1 MAEPPSSPPSGG
13 TGAEDALSWYKAQYE
28 LLESELA
35 EFRESSRELE
45 QELEKDIERAEKQ
58 ERVLKEKADA
68 FRFEVEEWKRKYKD
82 SKAETAAAQ
91 ASLEKEITSLRDA
104 NRTLALRLRDSE
116 VANDDFERQAR
127 NTTSS
132 LEDMESK
139 FNQAVERGV
148 LMEEEIK
155 MGEQE
160 REALRIESQ
169 RLREELS
176 ELKIEAELMQDKVK
190 KYESRHST
198 ISSDISLLGSPTFD
212 KTATDI
218 SVDSAASSPLI
229 TTPPDITKSLGA
241 PTPELLD
248 PPSPPM
254 SDVSSHP
261 RAPSRIRT
269 PAPATLRRTR
279 MPSVDAGSRARGS
292 TTPALATGGRTATG
306 GRPSISLSNG
316 GGGGGAPLRS
326 STNSRSNVSSR
337 NSNYKIPASNSL
349 SHIRLLTAQ
358 MQRLEARVHSVR
370 SKLPAP
376 NGGNTPPRPPSR
388 PALAAAASNA
398 STPTVRSRRRAT
410 TQSSISI
417 SSSLAGDDLTPTS
430 SYASPSKT
438 NHTPR
443 ISTSGVNRLSFN
455 TQLSDKGS
463 EVSRPVSRSS
473 HSSSLASYTRPVSRN
488 GAAAPQR
495 PTSRSSISGVRTP
508 VGRPASSFSSS
519 GRGHSGSVSGSRSGI
534 DFLGEDY
541 EPVYRTPS
549 RRGTFST
556 RYDLGTSISGIP
568 PPLPVSG
575 IPTPGSGI
583 PAAGSAIPGPSL
595 RRQSGSRRISVS
607 NGSISGG
614 GVSIRSGR
622 TSTTGFRKLGDL
634 GETY

>member
-1 MAEPPSSPPSGG
+1 MAEPPSSPPSEAA
-13 TGAEDALSWYKAQYE
+13 GAEDTLSWYKAQYE

-58 ERVLKEKADA
+58 ERILKEKADA
-68 FRFEVEEWKRKYKD
+68 LRFEVEEWKRKYKE
-82 SKAETAAAQ
+82 SKAETTTAQ
-91 ASLEKEITSLRDA
+91 ASLEKEITTLREA
-104 NRTLALRLRDSE
+104 NRTLALKLRDSE

-198 ISSDISLLGSPTFD
+198 ISSDISILESPTFD
-212 KTATDI
+212 KNADA
-218 SVDSAASSPLI
+218 SADSAASSPLI
-229 TTPPDITKSLGA
+229 TTPPEVSKALGE
-241 PTPELLD
+241 PTIELLD

-254 SDVSSHP
+254 SDASAHTSRV
-261 RAPSRIRT
+261 PSRIRT
-269 PAPATLRRTR
+269 PAPTTLRRTR
-279 MPSVDAGSRARGS
+279 LPSVDASSRARGAV
-292 TTPALATGGRTATG
+292 PAPATGTRVVTGGRL
-306 GRPSISLSNG
+306 SISNG
-316 GGGGGAPLRS
+316 NSGGGAPLRTPAANRS
-326 STNSRSNVSSR
+326 SVSR

-376 NGGNTPPRPPSR
+376 NGGTPPRPSSR
-388 PALAAAASNA
+388 PPVVAATPSMP
-398 STPTVRSRRRAT
+398 STLTVRSRKRAT
-410 TQSSISI
+410 TQSTA
-417 SSSLAGDDLTPTS
+417 SSSFTGDDLTPTS
-430 SYASPSKT
+430 SHASSSKT
-438 NHTPR
+438 GHMPR
-443 ISTSGVNRLSFN
+443 LSTSGVSRLSFG
-455 TQLSDKGS
+455 TQPNGRGTES
-463 EVSRPVSRSS
+463 EV
-473 HSSSLASYTRPVSRN
+473 
-488 GAAAPQR
+488 GR
-495 PTSRSSISGVRTP
+495 PTSRSSLASSQTSYARPVSRNDMAAPPRPISRSSFSGTRTP
-508 VGRPASSFSSS
+508 IGRPASSFGNSV
-519 GRGHSGSVSGSRSGI
+519 RGHSGSVSGTTSGI
-534 DFLGEDY
+534 DLLGEEY
-541 EPVYRTPS
+541 EGEYRTPS
-549 RRGTFST
+549 RRGTFS
-556 RYDLGTSISGIP
+556 RYDLGPSAS
-568 PPLPVSG
+568 S

-583 PAAGSAIPGPSL
+583 PMLGSGIPGPTL
-595 RRQSGSRRISVS
+595 RRQSGSRRISLS
-607 NGSISGG
+607 TGSTG
-614 GVSIRSGR
+614 GVPIRSGR
-622 TSTTGFRKLGDL
+622 VSTTGFRKLGDL

>member
-1 MAEPPSSPPSGG
+1 MAEPPSSPPSEAA
-13 TGAEDALSWYKAQYE
+13 GAEDALAWYKAQYE
-28 LLESELA
+28 ILESELA

-58 ERVLKEKADA
+58 ERILKEKADA
-68 FRFEVEEWKRKYKD
+68 LRFEVEEWKRKYKE
-82 SKAETAAAQ
+82 SKAETTTAQ
-91 ASLEKEITSLRDA
+91 ASLEKEITNLREA

-139 FNQAVERGV
+139 FNQAIERGV

-198 ISSDISLLGSPTFD
+198 ISSDISILESPTFD
-212 KTATDI
+212 KNADA

-229 TTPPDITKSLGA
+229 TTPSEITKSLGE
-241 PTPELLD
+241 PTTELLD

-254 SDVSSHP
+254 SDASAHMS
-261 RAPSRIRT
+261 RAPTRIRT

-279 MPSVDAGSRARGS
+279 LPSVDAGSRARGMAAPS
-292 TTPALATGGRTATG
+292 TGTRVVTG
-306 GRPSISLSNG
+306 GRPSISSINGNSNS
-316 GGGGGAPLRS
+316 GGAPLRTPAHR
-326 STNSRSNVSSR
+326 STVSR

-376 NGGNTPPRPPSR
+376 SGSSTPPRPTSR
-388 PALAAAASNA
+388 PAMPVVTPTAPT
-398 STPTVRSRRRAT
+398 STTVRSRKRAT
-410 TQSSISI
+410 TQSTVSTSFT
-417 SSSLAGDDLTPTS
+417 GDDLTPTS
-430 SYASPSKT
+430 SYASSSKT
-438 NHTPR
+438 SHTPR
-443 ISTSGVNRLSFN
+443 LSASGVSKLNFGN
-455 TQLSDKGS
+455 QLNGRATES
-463 EVSRPVSRSS
+463 ELSRPVSRSS
-473 HSSSLASYTRPVSRN
+473 GASSYARPPSRN
-488 GAAAPQR
+488 EMAIPSR
-495 PTSRSSISGVRTP
+495 PISRSSFSGTRTP
-508 VGRPASSFSSS
+508 IGRPASSF
-519 GRGHSGSVSGSRSGI
+519 GRGHSGSVSGVNL
-534 DFLGEDY
+534 LGE
-541 EPVYRTPS
+541 EPQPEYRTPS

-556 RYDLGTSISGIP
+556 RYDLGASISSISSISSIP
-568 PPLPVSG
+568 VPGSG

-583 PAAGSAIPGPSL
+583 QAPSL
-595 RRQSGSRRISVS
+595 RRQSGARRISLS
-607 NGSISGG
+607 NGSTSSGG
-614 GVSIRSGR
+614 VPLRSGR
-622 TSTTGFRKLGDL
+622 VSTTGFRKLGDL

>member
-1 MAEPPSSPPSGG
+1 MAEPPSSPPSEAA
-13 TGAEDALSWYKAQYE
+13 GAEDALSWYKAQYE

-58 ERVLKEKADA
+58 ERILKEKADT

-82 SKAETAAAQ
+82 SKAETVTAQ
-91 ASLEKEITSLRDA
+91 ASLEKEITSLRDT

-139 FNQAVERGV
+139 FNQAIERGV

-155 MGEQE
+155 IGEQE

-198 ISSDISLLGSPTFD
+198 ISSDVSMLGSPTFD
-212 KTATDI
+212 KNADA

-229 TTPPDITKSLGA
+229 TTPPEITKSLGA

-254 SDVSSHP
+254 SDVSGHMS
-261 RAPSRIRT
+261 RAPTRIRT
-269 PAPATLRRTR
+269 PVPATLRRTR

-292 TTPALATGGRTATG
+292 VPAPATGTRVVTG
-306 GRPSISLSNG
+306 GRPSISNINSNSN
-316 GGGGGAPLRS
+316 GGGGAPLRTPTNRS
-326 STNSRSNVSSR
+326 SVSR

-376 NGGNTPPRPPSR
+376 NGGGSTPPRPPSR
-388 PALAAAASNA
+388 PPAPTV
-398 STPTVRSRRRAT
+398 TPTVPTSITVRSRKRAT
-410 TQSSISI
+410 TQSTA
-417 SSSLAGDDLTPTS
+417 SSSFTGDDLTPTS
-430 SYASPSKT
+430 SYASSSKAS
-438 NHTPR
+438 HTPR
-443 ISTSGVNRLSFN
+443 ISTSGVSRLSFG
-455 TQLSDKGS
+455 TQPNGRGTDS

-473 HSSSLASYTRPVSRN
+473 LSSSVASYATRPVSRN
-488 GAAAPQR
+488 GMAMPAPPR
-495 PTSRSSISGVRTP
+495 PMSRGSFSGTRTP
-508 VGRPASSFSSS
+508 IGRPASSFGNSV
-519 GRGHSGSVSGSRSGI
+519 RGHSGSVSGSRSGI
-534 DFLGEDY
+534 DLLGE
-541 EPVYRTPS
+541 EFEGEYRTPS

-556 RYDLGTSISGIP
+556 RHDLGTSISGIP
-568 PPLPVSG
+568 PP
-575 IPTPGSGI
+575 PGSGI
-583 PAAGSAIPGPSL
+583 PMPGTGIPAPGL
-595 RRQSGSRRISVS
+595 RRQSGSRRISLS
-607 NGSISGG
+607 NGSTSGG
-614 GVSIRSGR
+614 GVPIRSGR
-622 TSTTGFRKLGDL
+622 ASTTGFRKLGDL

>member
-1 MAEPPSSPPSGG
+1 MAEPPSSPPSEAA
-13 TGAEDALSWYKAQYE
+13 GAEDALSWYKAQYE

-58 ERVLKEKADA
+58 ERILKEKADA
-68 FRFEVEEWKRKYKD
+68 LRFEVEEWKRKYKE
-82 SKAETAAAQ
+82 SKAETTTAQ
-91 ASLEKEITSLRDA
+91 ASLEKEITNLREA
-104 NRTLALRLRDSE
+104 NRTLTLRLRDSE

-198 ISSDISLLGSPTFD
+198 ISSDISILESPTFD
-212 KTATDI
+212 KAVDA

-229 TTPPDITKSLGA
+229 TTPPEITKSLGE
-241 PTPELLD
+241 PTTELLD

-254 SDVSSHP
+254 SDASAH
-261 RAPSRIRT
+261 I
-269 PAPATLRRTR
+269 L
-279 MPSVDAGSRARGS
+279 PSVDASSRARGGASSS
-292 TTPALATGGRTATG
+292 TGNRVVTG
-306 GRPSISLSNG
+306 GRPSISGISGISGNNSNSNS
-316 GGGGGAPLRS
+316 GGAPLRTPTHR
-326 STNSRSNVSSR
+326 STVSR

-376 NGGNTPPRPPSR
+376 GGSSTGSRTPPRPASR
-388 PALAAAASNA
+388 PAMPSL
-398 STPTVRSRRRAT
+398 TPTAPTSTAVRSRKRAT
-410 TQSSISI
+410 TQS
-417 SSSLAGDDLTPTS
+417 TTS
-430 SYASPSKT
+430 
-438 NHTPR
+438 HTPR
-443 ISTSGVNRLSFN
+443 LSASGVSRINFG
-455 TQLSDKGS
+455 TQSNGRTTDS
-463 EVSRPVSRSS
+463 EISRPVSRSS
-473 HSSSLASYTRPVSRN
+473 GASSYARPPSRNEIPLPTRPM
-488 GAAAPQR
+488 
-495 PTSRSSISGVRTP
+495 SRSSFSAGTRTP
-508 VGRPASSFSSS
+508 IGRPASSF
-519 GRGHSGSVSGSRSGI
+519 GRGHSGSVSGVNL
-534 DFLGEDY
+534 LGE
-541 EPVYRTPS
+541 EPEHEPPYRTPS

-556 RYDLGTSISGIP
+556 RYDLGTSIGGIGG
-568 PPLPVSG
+568 LSG
-575 IPTPGSGI
+575 IPTPG
-583 PAAGSAIPGPSL
+583 L
-595 RRQSGSRRISVS
+595 RRQSGARRISLS
-607 NGSISGG
+607 SGSTNTG
-614 GVSIRSGR
+614 GVPLRSGR
-622 TSTTGFRKLGDL
+622 VSTTGFRKLGDL

>member
-1 MAEPPSSPPSGG
+1 MAEPPSSPPSEA

-58 ERVLKEKADA
+58 ERVLKDKADSL
-68 FRFEVEEWKRKYKD
+68 RFEVEEWKRKYKD
-82 SKAETAAAQ
+82 SKSETAAAQ

-104 NRTLALRLRDSE
+104 NRTLVLKLRDSE

-139 FNQAVERGV
+139 CNQAIERGV

-190 KYESRHST
+190 KYERHST
-198 ISSDISLLGSPTFD
+198 MSSDISLLGSPTFD

-229 TTPPDITKSLGA
+229 STPFEITKGLGA

-269 PAPATLRRTR
+269 PAPSTMRRTR

-292 TTPALATGGRTATG
+292 TPALPTGGRTATG
-306 GRPSISLSNG
+306 GRPSISISS
-316 GGGGGAPLRS
+316 GGGGASLRS
-326 STNSRSNVSSR
+326 STNTRSNVSSR

-388 PALAAAASNA
+388 PALTAANSNA

-443 ISTSGVNRLSFN
+443 ISTSGVNRLSFS

-488 GAAAPQR
+488 GAAAPPR
-495 PTSRSSISGVRTP
+495 PMSRSSVSGVRTP
-508 VGRPASSFSSS
+508 VGRPASSFGSS

-583 PAAGSAIPGPSL
+583 PAAGSAIPGPGL

-622 TSTTGFRKLGDL
+622 TSTTGFRKLSDL

>member
-1 MAEPPSSPPSGG
+1 MAEPPSSPPSEA

-58 ERVLKEKADA
+58 ERVLKEKADSL
-68 FRFEVEEWKRKYKD
+68 RFEVEEWKRKYKD

-91 ASLEKEITSLRDA
+91 ASLEKEITSLRDT
-104 NRTLALRLRDSE
+104 NRTLALKLRDSE

-212 KTATDI
+212 KAATDI

-229 TTPPDITKSLGA
+229 TTPPEITKSLGA

-279 MPSVDAGSRARGS
+279 MPSVDAGSRPRGS
-292 TTPALATGGRTATG
+292 TPVLATGTRAVTSGRQ
-306 GRPSISLSNG
+306 SISSNSN
-316 GGGGGAPLRS
+316 GGGGAPLRAS
-326 STNSRSNVSSR
+326 ANRSNVSSR

-376 NGGNTPPRPPSR
+376 NGGSTPPRPPSR
-388 PALAAAASNA
+388 PALAAATSNV

-417 SSSLAGDDLTPTS
+417 SSSLTGDDLTPTS

-438 NHTPR
+438 SHTPR

-488 GAAAPQR
+488 GVAAPQR

-508 VGRPASSFSSS
+508 VGWPASSFSSS
-519 GRGHSGSVSGSRSGI
+519 GRGHSGSISGSRSGI
-534 DFLGEDY
+534 DFLGEDF

-583 PAAGSAIPGPSL
+583 PAPGSAIPGPSL

>member
-1 MAEPPSSPPSGG
+1 MAEPPSSPPSEAA
-13 TGAEDALSWYKAQYE
+13 GAEDALAWYKSQYE

-58 ERVLKEKADA
+58 ERILKEKADA
-68 FRFEVEEWKRKYKD
+68 LRFEVEEWKRKYKD
-82 SKAETAAAQ
+82 SKAETIAAQ
-91 ASLEKEITSLRDA
+91 ASLEKEITTLREA
-104 NRTLALRLRDSE
+104 NRTLTLKLRDSE

-148 LMEEEIK
+148 LMEEEIR

-176 ELKIEAELMQDKVK
+176 ELKIEAEMMQDKIK

-212 KTATDI
+212 KNADV

-229 TTPPDITKSLGA
+229 TTPPEITKSLGE
-241 PTPELLD
+241 PTAELLD

-254 SDVSSHP
+254 SDASAQMSRGP
-261 RAPSRIRT
+261 ARIRT
-269 PAPATLRRTR
+269 PNPAPMRRTR
-279 MPSVDAGSRARGS
+279 LPSVDAGGSRARG
-292 TTPALATGGRTATG
+292 TTSATGNRVVTG
-306 GRPSISLSNG
+306 GRPSISSMGSINAGGSNS
-316 GGGGGAPLRS
+316 GGAPLRTPGHR
-326 STNSRSNVSSR
+326 STVSR

-376 NGGNTPPRPPSR
+376 GSGGSTPPRPVSR
-388 PALAAAASNA
+388 PPILAAPPPTAPTSL
-398 STPTVRSRRRAT
+398 TVRSRKRAT
-410 TQSSISI
+410 TQSTVSTVFT
-417 SSSLAGDDLTPTS
+417 GDDLTPTS
-430 SYASPSKT
+430 SYASSSRT
-438 NHTPR
+438 SHTPR
-443 ISTSGVNRLSFN
+443 LSTSGVNKLSFG
-455 TQLSDKGS
+455 TLSSGHGRGNES
-463 EVSRPVSRSS
+463 ESSRPVSRAS
-473 HSSSLASYTRPVSRN
+473 HTSYGRPPSRN
-488 GAAAPQR
+488 DLPPPPR
-495 PTSRSSISGVRTP
+495 PMSRSSFSAGTRTP
-508 VGRPASSFSSS
+508 LGRPASSFGNS
-519 GRGHSGSVSGSRSGI
+519 GRGHSGSVSGV
-534 DFLGEDY
+534 DLLGEDY

-556 RYDLGTSISGIP
+556 RYDLGAGI
-568 PPLPVSG
+568 SG
-575 IPTPGSGI
+575 IPTPGSSIPMPGSGI
-583 PAAGSAIPGPSL
+583 PAPNL
-595 RRQSGSRRISVS
+595 RRQSGSRRISLS
-607 NGSISGG
+607 NGSSNSGG
-614 GVSIRSGR
+614 VPIRSGR
-622 TSTTGFRKLGDL
+622 VSTTGFRKLGDL

>member
-1 MAEPPSSPPSGG
+1 MAEPPSSPPSEAAG
-13 TGAEDALSWYKAQYE
+13 TEDALSWYKAQYE

-58 ERVLKEKADA
+58 ERILKEKADA
-68 FRFEVEEWKRKYKD
+68 LRFEVEEWKRKYKE
-82 SKAETAAAQ
+82 SKAETTTAQ
-91 ASLEKEITSLRDA
+91 ASLEKEITNLREA
-104 NRTLALRLRDSE
+104 NRTLTLRLRDSE

-198 ISSDISLLGSPTFD
+198 ISSDISILESPTFD
-212 KTATDI
+212 KAVDA

-229 TTPPDITKSLGA
+229 TTPPEITKSLGE
-241 PTPELLD
+241 PTTELLD

-254 SDVSSHP
+254 SDASAHMS

-279 MPSVDAGSRARGS
+279 LPSVDASARARGGASSS
-292 TTPALATGGRTATG
+292 TGNRVVTG
-306 GRPSISLSNG
+306 GRPSISGISGNNSNSNS
-316 GGGGGAPLRS
+316 GGAPLRTPTHR
-326 STNSRSNVSSR
+326 STVSR

-376 NGGNTPPRPPSR
+376 GGSSTGSRTPPRPASR
-388 PALAAAASNA
+388 PAMPSL
-398 STPTVRSRRRAT
+398 TPTAPTSTAVRSRKRAT
-410 TQSSISI
+410 TQSTA
-417 SSSLAGDDLTPTS
+417 SSSFTGDDLNLTPTS
-430 SYASPSKT
+430 SYTSSSKT
-438 NHTPR
+438 SHTPR
-443 ISTSGVNRLSFN
+443 LSASGVSRINFG
-455 TQLSDKGS
+455 TQSNGRTTDS
-463 EVSRPVSRSS
+463 EISRPVSRSS
-473 HSSSLASYTRPVSRN
+473 GASSYARPPSRNEIPLPTRPM
-488 GAAAPQR
+488 
-495 PTSRSSISGVRTP
+495 SRSSFSAGTRTP
-508 VGRPASSFSSS
+508 IGRPASSF
-519 GRGHSGSVSGSRSGI
+519 GRGHSGSVSGVNL
-534 DFLGEDY
+534 LGE
-541 EPVYRTPS
+541 EPEHEPPYRTPS

-556 RYDLGTSISGIP
+556 RYDLGTSISGIGG
-568 PPLPVSG
+568 LSG
-575 IPTPGSGI
+575 IPTPGSAI
-583 PAAGSAIPGPSL
+583 PAPGSGIPGPGL
-595 RRQSGSRRISVS
+595 RRQSGARRISLS
-607 NGSISGG
+607 SGSTNTG
-614 GVSIRSGR
+614 GVPLRSGR
-622 TSTTGFRKLGDL
+622 VSTTGFRKLGDL

>member
-1 MAEPPSSPPSGG
+1 MAEPPSSPPSEAA
-13 TGAEDALSWYKAQYE
+13 GAEDALAWYKAQYE

-58 ERVLKEKADA
+58 ERILKEKADA
-68 FRFEVEEWKRKYKD
+68 LRFEVEEWKRKYKE
-82 SKAETAAAQ
+82 SKAETTTAQ
-91 ASLEKEITSLRDA
+91 ASLEKEITNLREA

-148 LMEEEIK
+148 LMEEEIR

-198 ISSDISLLGSPTFD
+198 ISSDISILESPTFD
-212 KTATDI
+212 KAVDA

-229 TTPPDITKSLGA
+229 TTPPEITKSLGE
-241 PTPELLD
+241 PTTELLD

-254 SDVSSHP
+254 SDASAHMS

-279 MPSVDAGSRARGS
+279 LPSVDASSRARAGTSS
-292 TTPALATGGRTATG
+292 TGNRVVTG
-306 GRPSISLSNG
+306 GRPSISSINGNSNS
-316 GGGGGAPLRS
+316 GGASLRTTPTHR
-326 STNSRSNVSSR
+326 STVSR

-376 NGGNTPPRPPSR
+376 SGSSTPPRPASR
-388 PALAAAASNA
+388 PAMPSL
-398 STPTVRSRRRAT
+398 TPTAPTMVRSRKRAT
-410 TQSSISI
+410 TQSTA
-417 SSSLAGDDLTPTS
+417 SSSFTGDDLTPTS
-430 SYASPSKT
+430 SYASSSRAS
-438 NHTPR
+438 HTPKLSNASGVSR
-443 ISTSGVNRLSFN
+443 ISFG
-455 TQLSDKGS
+455 TQPNGRGSES

-473 HSSSLASYTRPVSRN
+473 GTSYVRPPSRNEVALPTRPI
-488 GAAAPQR
+488 
-495 PTSRSSISGVRTP
+495 SRSSFSAGTRTP
-508 VGRPASSFSSS
+508 IGRPASSF
-519 GRGHSGSVSGSRSGI
+519 GRGHSGSVSGV
-534 DFLGEDY
+534 DLLGEEPEH

-556 RYDLGTSISGIP
+556 RYDFA
-568 PPLPVSG
+568 
-575 IPTPGSGI
+575 IPTPGSG
-583 PAAGSAIPGPSL
+583 IPGPSL
-595 RRQSGSRRISVS
+595 RRQSGARRISLS
-607 NGSISGG
+607 NGSTNSGG
-614 GVSIRSGR
+614 VPLRSGR
-622 TSTTGFRKLGDL
+622 VSTTGFRKLGDL

>member
-1 MAEPPSSPPSGG
+1 M
-13 TGAEDALSWYKAQYE
+13 
-28 LLESELA
+28 
-35 EFRESSRELE
+35 
-45 QELEKDIERAEKQ
+45 
-58 ERVLKEKADA
+58 
-68 FRFEVEEWKRKYKD
+68 
-82 SKAETAAAQ
+82 
-91 ASLEKEITSLRDA
+91 
-104 NRTLALRLRDSE
+104 RLRDSE

-198 ISSDISLLGSPTFD
+198 ISSDISILESPTFD
-212 KTATDI
+212 KNADV
-218 SVDSAASSPLI
+218 SADSAASSPLI
-229 TTPPDITKSLGA
+229 TTPPEVISKTLGE
-241 PTPELLD
+241 PTTELLD

-254 SDVSSHP
+254 SDASAHMS

-269 PAPATLRRTR
+269 PAPTTLRRTR
-279 MPSVDAGSRARGS
+279 LPSVDASSRARGGASISS
-292 TTPALATGGRTATG
+292 TGSRVVTG
-306 GRPSISLSNG
+306 GRPSISNG
-316 GGGGGAPLRS
+316 SGGGGGAPLR
-326 STNSRSNVSSR
+326 TPVSRQSVSR

-376 NGGNTPPRPPSR
+376 GSGGGTPPRPLSRAPTTVTTPSM
-388 PALAAAASNA
+388 
-398 STPTVRSRRRAT
+398 PTAGPIRSRKRAT
-410 TQSSISI
+410 TQSTV
-417 SSSLAGDDLTPTS
+417 SSTLTGDDLTPTS
-430 SYASPSKT
+430 SYASSSKT
-438 NHTPR
+438 SHTPR
-443 ISTSGVNRLSFN
+443 LSTTGVSRLSFG
-455 TQLSDKGS
+455 TQQHGRGSES
-463 EVSRPVSRSS
+463 EVSRPPSRSS
-473 HSSSLASYTRPVSRN
+473 LTSSMASYGRPASRN
-488 GAAAPQR
+488 DMPAPAR
-495 PTSRSSISGVRTP
+495 PISRSSFSGTRTP
-508 VGRPASSFSSS
+508 IGRPASSFSSS
-519 GRGHSGSVSGSRSGI
+519 VRGHSGSVSGI
-534 DFLGEDY
+534 DMLGVEY
-541 EPVYRTPS
+541 EAEYRTPS
-549 RRGTFST
+549 RRGTFS
-556 RYDLGTSISGIP
+556 RYDLSAS
-568 PPLPVSG
+568 VSG

-583 PAAGSAIPGPSL
+583 PMPGSGIPGPGL

-607 NGSISGG
+607 NGSSSTSGG
-614 GVSIRSGR
+614 GVPIRSGR

>member
-1 MAEPPSSPPSGG
+1 MAEPPSSPPSEAA
-13 TGAEDALSWYKAQYE
+13 GAEDALAWYKSQYE

-58 ERVLKEKADA
+58 ERILKEKADA
-68 FRFEVEEWKRKYKD
+68 LRFEVEEWKRKYKD
-82 SKAETAAAQ
+82 SKAETIAAQ
-91 ASLEKEITSLRDA
+91 ASLEKEITTLREA
-104 NRTLALRLRDSE
+104 NRTLTLKLRDSE

-148 LMEEEIK
+148 LMEEEIR

-176 ELKIEAELMQDKVK
+176 ELKIEAEMMQDKIK

-212 KTATDI
+212 KNADA

-229 TTPPDITKSLGA
+229 TTPPEITKSLGE
-241 PTPELLD
+241 PTTELLD

-254 SDVSSHP
+254 SDASAQMS
-261 RAPSRIRT
+261 RAPARIRT
-269 PAPATLRRTR
+269 PNTAPMRRAR
-279 MPSVDAGSRARGS
+279 LPSVDAGSRARG
-292 TTPALATGGRTATG
+292 TTSATGTRVVTG
-306 GRPSISLSNG
+306 GRPSISSIGSANVAGGSNS
-316 GGGGGAPLRS
+316 GGAPLRTPGHR
-326 STNSRSNVSSR
+326 STVSRS
-337 NSNYKIPASNSL
+337 SNYKIPASNSL

-376 NGGNTPPRPPSR
+376 SSGGSTPPRPVSR
-388 PALAAAASNA
+388 PPVLAAPPSAPTSL
-398 STPTVRSRRRAT
+398 TVRSRKRAT
-410 TQSSISI
+410 TQSTVSTTFT
-417 SSSLAGDDLTPTS
+417 GDDLTPTS
-430 SYASPSKT
+430 SYASSSRT
-438 NHTPR
+438 SHTPR
-443 ISTSGVNRLSFN
+443 LSTSGVSKLSFG
-455 TQLSDKGS
+455 TQSNGRGNES
-463 EVSRPVSRSS
+463 ESSRPVSRAS
-473 HSSSLASYTRPVSRN
+473 HTSYARPPSRN
-488 GAAAPQR
+488 ELPPPPR
-495 PTSRSSISGVRTP
+495 PMSRGSFSAGTRTP
-508 VGRPASSFSSS
+508 LGRPASSFGNSV
-519 GRGHSGSVSGSRSGI
+519 RGHSGSVSGV
-534 DFLGEDY
+534 DLLGEDY

-556 RYDLGTSISGIP
+556 RYDLGAGI
-568 PPLPVSG
+568 SG
-575 IPTPGSGI
+575 IPTPGSSIPMPGSGI
-583 PAAGSAIPGPSL
+583 PAPGL
-595 RRQSGSRRISVS
+595 RRQSGSRRISLS
-607 NGSISGG
+607 NGSSNSGG
-614 GVSIRSGR
+614 VPIRSGR
-622 TSTTGFRKLGDL
+622 VSTTGFRKLGDL

>member
-1 MAEPPSSPPSGG
+1 MAEPPSSPPSEAA
-13 TGAEDALSWYKAQYE
+13 GAEDALAWYKSQYE

-58 ERVLKEKADA
+58 ERILKEKADA
-68 FRFEVEEWKRKYKD
+68 LRFEVEEWKRKYKE
-82 SKAETAAAQ
+82 SKAETIAAQ
-91 ASLEKEITSLRDA
+91 ASLEKEITTLREA
-104 NRTLALRLRDSE
+104 NRTLTLKLRDSE

-148 LMEEEIK
+148 LMEEEIRI
-155 MGEQE
+155 GEQE

-176 ELKIEAELMQDKVK
+176 ELKIEAEMMQDKIK

-212 KTATDI
+212 KKTDA

-229 TTPPDITKSLGA
+229 TTPPEITKSLGE
-241 PTPELLD
+241 PTTELLD

-254 SDVSSHP
+254 SDAS
-261 RAPSRIRT
+261 AQMSRGPARMRT
-269 PAPATLRRTR
+269 PNPAPMRRTR
-279 MPSVDAGSRARGS
+279 LPSVDAGSRARG
-292 TTPALATGGRTATG
+292 TTSATGTRVVTG
-306 GRPSISLSNG
+306 GRPSISSIGSINNAGGSNS
-316 GGGGGAPLRS
+316 GGAPLRTPGHR
-326 STNSRSNVSSR
+326 STVSR

-376 NGGNTPPRPPSR
+376 GSGGSTPPRPVSR
-388 PALAAAASNA
+388 PPILAAPPSAPTS
-398 STPTVRSRRRAT
+398 SLTVRTRKRAT
-410 TQSSISI
+410 TQSTVSTVFT
-417 SSSLAGDDLTPTS
+417 GDDLTPTS
-430 SYASPSKT
+430 SYASSSRT
-438 NHTPR
+438 SHTPR
-443 ISTSGVNRLSFN
+443 LSTSGVSKLSFG
-455 TQLSDKGS
+455 TQSNGRGNES
-463 EVSRPVSRSS
+463 ESSRPVSRAS
-473 HSSSLASYTRPVSRN
+473 HTSYGRPPSRN
-488 GAAAPQR
+488 ELPPPPR
-495 PTSRSSISGVRTP
+495 PMSRSSFSAGTRTP
-508 VGRPASSFSSS
+508 LGRPASSFGNSV
-519 GRGHSGSVSGSRSGI
+519 RGHSGSVSGV
-534 DFLGEDY
+534 DLLGEDY

-556 RYDLGTSISGIP
+556 RYDLGAGI
-568 PPLPVSG
+568 SG
-575 IPTPGSGI
+575 IPTPGSSSSIPMPGSGI
-583 PAAGSAIPGPSL
+583 PAPGL
-595 RRQSGSRRISVS
+595 RRQSGARRISLS
-607 NGSISGG
+607 NGSSNSGG
-614 GVSIRSGR
+614 VPIRSGR
-622 TSTTGFRKLGDL
+622 VSTTGFRKLGDL

>member
-1 MAEPPSSPPSGG
+1 MRSFFFSFWPNAIIRFWRGSFFSSTQPPLQLRCFNLYVSG
-13 TGAEDALSWYKAQYE
+13 TAANLQLFFFFYAQ
-28 LLESELA
+28 
-35 EFRESSRELE
+35 
-45 QELEKDIERAEKQ
+45 
-58 ERVLKEKADA
+58 
-68 FRFEVEEWKRKYKD
+68 RKYKD
-82 SKAETAAAQ
+82 SKSETAAAQ

-104 NRTLALRLRDSE
+104 NRTLVLKLRDSE

-190 KYESRHST
+190 KYERHS
-198 ISSDISLLGSPTFD
+198 IVSSDISLLGSPTFD
-212 KTATDI
+212 KAATEI

-229 TTPPDITKSLGA
+229 STPLEITKGLGV

-269 PAPATLRRTR
+269 PAPSTMRRPR

-292 TTPALATGGRTATG
+292 TPALSTGERTATG
-306 GRPSISLSNG
+306 GRPSISISNG
-316 GGGGGAPLRS
+316 GGGASLRS
-326 STNSRSNVSSR
+326 STNTRSNVSSR

-376 NGGNTPPRPPSR
+376 NGGTTPPRAPSR
-388 PALAAAASNA
+388 SALGAATSNA

-443 ISTSGVNRLSFN
+443 ISTSGVNRISFN
-455 TQLSDKGS
+455 SQLSDKGS

-473 HSSSLASYTRPVSRN
+473 HSSSIASYTRPVSRN

-495 PTSRSSISGVRTP
+495 PVSRSSISGVRTP
-508 VGRPASSFSSS
+508 VGRPATSFGSS

-541 EPVYRTPS
+541 EPAYRTPS

-583 PAAGSAIPGPSL
+583 PAPGSTIPGPSL

-614 GVSIRSGR
+614 GGVSIRSGR

>member
-1 MAEPPSSPPSGG
+1 MAEPPSSPPSEAA
-13 TGAEDALSWYKAQYE
+13 GADDALAWYKAQYE

-58 ERVLKEKADA
+58 ERILKEKADA
-68 FRFEVEEWKRKYKD
+68 LRFEVEEWKRKYKE
-82 SKAETAAAQ
+82 SKAETTIAQ
-91 ASLEKEITSLRDA
+91 ASLEKEITTLREA
-104 NRTLALRLRDSE
+104 NRTLALKLRDSE

-139 FNQAVERGV
+139 FNQAIERGV

-198 ISSDISLLGSPTFD
+198 ISSDVSILESPTFD
-212 KTATDI
+212 KNVDA

-229 TTPPDITKSLGA
+229 TTPPEISKALGE
-241 PTPELLD
+241 PTTELLD

-254 SDVSSHP
+254 SDASAHMS

-269 PAPATLRRTR
+269 PVPATLRRAR
-279 MPSVDAGSRARGS
+279 MPSVDAGSRARGGV
-292 TTPALATGGRTATG
+292 PAPATGTRVVTG
-306 GRPSISLSNG
+306 GRPSISNGNSNSNS
-316 GGGGGAPLRS
+316 GGGAPLR
-326 STNSRSNVSSR
+326 TPTSRSSVSR

-376 NGGNTPPRPPSR
+376 GGASTPPRPSSR
-388 PALAAAASNA
+388 PPMVAA
-398 STPTVRSRRRAT
+398 TPSVPSSITVRSRKRAT
-410 TQSSISI
+410 TQSTA
-417 SSSLAGDDLTPTS
+417 SSSLTDDDLTPTS
-430 SYASPSKT
+430 SYASSSKT
-438 NHTPR
+438 SHAPR
-443 ISTSGVNRLSFN
+443 LSTSGVSRLSFG
-455 TQLSDKGS
+455 TQPNGRGT
-463 EVSRPVSRSS
+463 EFETSRPVSRSS
-473 HSSSLASYTRPVSRN
+473 LASGLTSGLTSYARPASRN
-488 GAAAPQR
+488 DIAAPPR
-495 PTSRSSISGVRTP
+495 PMSRSSFSGTRTP
-508 VGRPASSFSSS
+508 IGRPASSFSNSV
-519 GRGHSGSVSGSRSGI
+519 RGHSGSVSGSASG
-534 DFLGEDY
+534 LELMGE
-541 EPVYRTPS
+541 EREGEYRTPS
-549 RRGTFST
+549 RRGTFS
-556 RYDLGTSISGIP
+556 RYDLGAG
-568 PPLPVSG
+568 VSG

-583 PAAGSAIPGPSL
+583 PMPGSAIPGPSL
-595 RRQSGSRRISVS
+595 RRQSGSRRISLS
-607 NGSISGG
+607 NGSASGSGG
-614 GVSIRSGR
+614 VPIRSGR
-622 TSTTGFRKLGDL
+622 ASTTGFRKLGDL

>member
-1 MAEPPSSPPSGG
+1 MAEPPSSPPSEAA
-13 TGAEDALSWYKAQYE
+13 GAEDALSWYKAQYE

-58 ERVLKEKADA
+58 ERILKEKADA
-68 FRFEVEEWKRKYKD
+68 LRFEVEEWK
-82 SKAETAAAQ
+82 
-91 ASLEKEITSLRDA
+91 ASLEKEITTLREA
-104 NRTLALRLRDSE
+104 NRTLALKLRDSE

-139 FNQAVERGV
+139 FNQAIERGV

-198 ISSDISLLGSPTFD
+198 ISSDISILESPTFD
-212 KTATDI
+212 KNVDA

-229 TTPPDITKSLGA
+229 TTPPEITKSLGE
-241 PTPELLD
+241 PTTEMLD

-254 SDVSSHP
+254 SDASAHMS
-261 RAPSRIRT
+261 RAPTRIRT
-269 PAPATLRRTR
+269 PGPATLRRTR
-279 MPSVDAGSRARGS
+279 LPSVDASSRARGS
-292 TTPALATGGRTATG
+292 ISGPSTGTRVVTG
-306 GRPSISLSNG
+306 GRPSISNG
-316 GGGGGAPLRS
+316 NGGGGAPLRTP
-326 STNSRSNVSSR
+326 STKPSASR

-376 NGGNTPPRPPSR
+376 SGGTPPRPSSR
-388 PALAAAASNA
+388 PPMVVA
-398 STPTVRSRRRAT
+398 TPSVPTSVTVRSRKRAT
-410 TQSSISI
+410 TQSTA
-417 SSSLAGDDLTPTS
+417 SSSLTGDDLTPTS
-430 SYASPSKT
+430 SYASSSKT
-438 NHTPR
+438 SHTPR
-443 ISTSGVNRLSFN
+443 LSTSGVSRLSFG
-455 TQLSDKGS
+455 TQPNGRGSES
-463 EVSRPVSRSS
+463 EVSRPASRSS
-473 HSSSLASYTRPVSRN
+473 FASSLTSYGRPVSRN
-488 GAAAPQR
+488 EMPAPPR
-495 PTSRSSISGVRTP
+495 PISRSSFSAGTRTP
-508 VGRPASSFSSS
+508 IGRPPSSFGAT
-519 GRGHSGSVSGSRSGI
+519 GRGHSGSVSGSMSGI
-534 DFLGEDY
+534 DLLGE
-541 EPVYRTPS
+541 EHVGEYRTPS
-549 RRGTFST
+549 RRGTFS
-556 RYDLGTSISGIP
+556 RYDLGAS
-568 PPLPVSG
+568 VSG

-583 PAAGSAIPGPSL
+583 PMPGTGIPAPGL
-595 RRQSGSRRISVS
+595 RRQSGSRRISLS
-607 NGSISGG
+607 NGSTSGG
-614 GVSIRSGR
+614 GVPLRSGR
-622 TSTTGFRKLGDL
+622 VSTTGFRKLGDL

>member
-1 MAEPPSSPPSGG
+1 
-13 TGAEDALSWYKAQYE
+13 
-28 LLESELA
+28 
-35 EFRESSRELE
+35 
-45 QELEKDIERAEKQ
+45 
-58 ERVLKEKADA
+58 
-68 FRFEVEEWKRKYKD
+68 
-82 SKAETAAAQ
+82 
-91 ASLEKEITSLRDA
+91 
-104 NRTLALRLRDSE
+104 
-116 VANDDFERQAR
+116 
-127 NTTSS
+127 
-132 LEDMESK
+132 
-139 FNQAVERGV
+139 
-148 LMEEEIK
+148 MEEEIK

-229 TTPPDITKSLGA
+229 STPPDIIKSLGA

-292 TTPALATGGRTATG
+292 TPALATGTRAATG
-306 GRPSISLSNG
+306 GRPSISNSNSN
-316 GGGGGAPLRS
+316 GGGGGAPLRA
-326 STNSRSNVSSR
+326 STNRSNVSSR

-388 PALAAAASNA
+388 PAMAAATSNV

-417 SSSLAGDDLTPTS
+417 SSSLTGDDLTPTS

-438 NHTPR
+438 SHTPR
-443 ISTSGVNRLSFN
+443 ISTSGVNRISFS

-463 EVSRPVSRSS
+463 ELSRPVSRSS

-488 GAAAPQR
+488 GVAAAPQR

-508 VGRPASSFSSS
+508 LGRPVSSFSSS
-519 GRGHSGSVSGSRSGI
+519 GRGHSGSISGSRSGI
-534 DFLGEDY
+534 DFLGEDF

-583 PAAGSAIPGPSL
+583 PAPGSTIPGPSL

-607 NGSISGG
+607 NGSIGGG

-622 TSTTGFRKLGDL
+622 TSTTGFKKLGDL

>member
-1 MAEPPSSPPSGG
+1 MAEPPSSPPSEA

-58 ERVLKEKADA
+58 ERVLKDKADSL
-68 FRFEVEEWKRKYKD
+68 RFEVEEWKRKYKD
-82 SKAETAAAQ
+82 SKSETAAAQ

-176 ELKIEAELMQDKVK
+176 ELKIEAELMQDKAK
-190 KYESRHST
+190 KYERHST
-198 ISSDISLLGSPTFD
+198 MSSDLSLLGSPTFD

-229 TTPPDITKSLGA
+229 STPLEITKGLGA

-269 PAPATLRRTR
+269 PAPSTMRRTR

-292 TTPALATGGRTATG
+292 TPALPTGGRTATG
-306 GRPSISLSNG
+306 GRPSISISS
-316 GGGGGAPLRS
+316 GGGGGASLRS
-326 STNSRSNVSSR
+326 STNTRSNVSSR

-388 PALAAAASNA
+388 PALAAANSNA

-443 ISTSGVNRLSFN
+443 ISTSGVNRLSFS

-473 HSSSLASYTRPVSRN
+473 HTSSLASYTRPVSRN
-488 GAAAPQR
+488 GVAAPQR
-495 PTSRSSISGVRTP
+495 PVSRSSVSGVRTP
-508 VGRPASSFSSS
+508 VGRPASSFSST

-534 DFLGEDY
+534 NFLGEDY

-556 RYDLGTSISGIP
+556 RYDLGTSISGMPP

>member
-1 MAEPPSSPPSGG
+1 
-13 TGAEDALSWYKAQYE
+13 
-28 LLESELA
+28 
-35 EFRESSRELE
+35 
-45 QELEKDIERAEKQ
+45 
-58 ERVLKEKADA
+58 
-68 FRFEVEEWKRKYKD
+68 
-82 SKAETAAAQ
+82 
-91 ASLEKEITSLRDA
+91 
-104 NRTLALRLRDSE
+104 
-116 VANDDFERQAR
+116 
-127 NTTSS
+127 
-132 LEDMESK
+132 
-139 FNQAVERGV
+139 
-148 LMEEEIK
+148 MEEEIK

-176 ELKIEAELMQDKVK
+176 ELKIEAELVQHKVK

-198 ISSDISLLGSPTFD
+198 MSSDISLLGSPTFD

-229 TTPPDITKSLGA
+229 ATPLDITKSLGA

-261 RAPSRIRT
+261 RAPSRIQT
-269 PAPATLRRTR
+269 PAPATMRRTR
-279 MPSVDAGSRARGS
+279 MPSVDASSRARGS
-292 TTPALATGGRTATG
+292 TPALTTGGRTATG
-306 GRPSISLSNG
+306 GRPSISINSG
-316 GGGGGAPLRS
+316 GGGGGAPLRA

-376 NGGNTPPRPPSR
+376 NGGSTPPRPPSR
-388 PALAAAASNA
+388 PALAAASTSNV

-417 SSSLAGDDLTPTS
+417 SSSLAGDDLTPAS
-430 SYASPSKT
+430 SYVSPSRT

-443 ISTSGVNRLSFN
+443 ISTSGVNRLSFG

-488 GAAAPQR
+488 GVAAPQR
-495 PTSRSSISGVRTP
+495 PTSRSSVSGVRTP
-508 VGRPASSFSSS
+508 VGRPASSFSST
-519 GRGHSGSVSGSRSGI
+519 GRGHSGSISGSRSGI
-534 DFLGEDY
+534 DFLGEDF
-541 EPVYRTPS
+541 EPMYRTPS

-568 PPLPVSG
+568 PPPLPALPVSG

-583 PAAGSAIPGPSL
+583 PAVGSAISGPSL

-622 TSTTGFRKLGDL
+622 ASTTGFRKLSDL